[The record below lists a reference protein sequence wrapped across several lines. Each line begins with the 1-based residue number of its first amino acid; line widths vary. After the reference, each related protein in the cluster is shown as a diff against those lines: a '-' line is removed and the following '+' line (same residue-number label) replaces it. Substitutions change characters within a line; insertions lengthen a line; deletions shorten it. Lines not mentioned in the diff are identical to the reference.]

1 MEKFNK
7 FSNAQQYF
15 TGCNILRKSC
25 HTPRTSSVEEFA
37 SFPKLPN
44 FPLLLHLLEC
54 LCYCCFSYNTENVN
68 LFVPNQYSSSNCSS
82 KPDAKHILAKIHIS
96 KDYRG
101 RKTQTGMSDHFKWWI
116 MQPRQGKS
124 KILPSCSSFADRF
137 CNPTPKDRT

>member
-15 TGCNILRKSC
+15 TGCKILRKSC
-25 HTPRTSSVEEFA
+25 CTPRTSSVEEFA

-54 LCYCCFSYNTENVN
+54 LCYCCFSYNTENVKLVCSKTN
-68 LFVPNQYSSSNCSS
+68 IAPQTAAPNQMQ
-82 KPDAKHILAKIHIS
+82 KVLHILAKIHIS

-101 RKTQTGMSDHFKWWI
+101 CKTQIGISDHFKRWI
-116 MQPRQGKS
+116 MQPRQGK
-124 KILPSCSSFADRF
+124 
-137 CNPTPKDRT
+137 